1 MATTQ
6 QITSVLAAAALV
18 AAAAFSCTDRST
30 LLEGKQPRLQPT
42 DRPTVFA
49 SFPRQSY
56 RAGDRAALVIRAI
69 ATDVRVQIFRAG
81 VEDAPI
87 YANDVMLG
95 LPVTRAVRLGRT
107 TDSTTVTLRIGNWPS
122 GLYFAR
128 LTADGGR
135 IGHAPFVLRPKR
147 LGDSR
152 VAVVLPTLT
161 WQAYN
166 FSDDNDDGKE
176 DTWYA
181 GGSTAR
187 IGRPFENRGV
197 PTHYKRYDQPFLRWL
212 ISTGRQV
219 DYVAQAD
226 LNRLRNGRVLARA
239 YDLIVYHGHHEY
251 VTEREYDAIEQFRNL
266 GGNLVFLSA
275 NNFFWKVTLRGNLMT
290 RVKQWRELGRP
301 ESALIG
307 VQYFGND
314 NGSHRRPWIV
324 RNPHA
329 AHGLMASAGLSTGSA
344 LSTAGIEVDGMTAAS
359 PRGTKVVATLAW
371 RRGKI
376 AHMTYYET
384 ERGAKVFAAGAF
396 SLAREA
402 MSPDVQ
408 RVLAELWRRLARP

>member
-1 MATTQ
+1 MVTNKHL
-6 QITSVLAAAALV
+6 TSVLAAAALL
-18 AAAAFSCTDRST
+18 AAAASFNDRHE
-30 LLEGKQPRLQPT
+30 LLEGKQPRQQPT
-42 DRPTVFA
+42 NRPTVHA
-49 SFPRQSY
+49 SFPRESY
-56 RAGDRAALVIRAI
+56 RAGERARLIVRAI
-69 ATDVRVQIFRAG
+69 ATNVRVQIFRAG
-81 VEDAPI
+81 AENMPI
-87 YANDVMLG
+87 HANDLMLG
-95 LPVTRAVRLGRT
+95 VAMARPVDVGRT
-107 TDSTTVTLRIGNWPS
+107 RDRTIVRLRIGDWAS

-147 LGDSR
+147 LGESR
-152 VAVVLPTLT
+152 VAVVLPTQT

-166 FSDDNDDGKE
+166 FSDDDDDGSH

-212 ISTGRQV
+212 VTTGRRV
-219 DYVAQAD
+219 DYLAQAD
-226 LNRLRNGRVLARA
+226 LNRVGSGRVLARA
-239 YDLIVYHGHHEY
+239 YDLMVFHGHHEY
-251 VTEREYDAIEQFRNL
+251 VTKQEYDAVEQFRDL
-266 GGNLVFLSA
+266 GGNLIFLSA
-275 NNFFWKVTLRGNLMT
+275 NNFFWKVTLRGDVMT
-290 RVKQWRELGRP
+290 RVRQWRDLGRP

-324 RNPHA
+324 RNAYA
-329 AHGLMASAGLSTGSA
+329 ADGLMASAGLSNGAA
-344 LSTAGIEVDGMTAAS
+344 LSTAGIEVDGMTSAS
-359 PRGTKVVATLAW
+359 PRGTKLVATMAW

-376 AHMTYYET
+376 AHMTYYQT
-384 ERGAKVFAAGAF
+384 ARGARVFAAGAF

-408 RVLAELWRRLARP
+408 RVLEQLWRRLARP

>member
-1 MATTQ
+1 MATTNHL
-6 QITSVLAAAALV
+6 TSVLGAVALLAV
-18 AAAAFSCTDRST
+18 AGCSFDNPR

-42 DRPTVFA
+42 NRPTVFA
-49 SFPRQSY
+49 SFRRQSY
-56 RAGDRAALVIRAI
+56 RPGERARLVVRAI
-69 ATDVRVQIFRAG
+69 ATHVRIQIFRAG
-81 VEDAPI
+81 AEDTPI
-87 YANDVMLG
+87 HANDVMLG
-95 LPVTRAVRLGRT
+95 SPVTGVIRLART
-107 TDSTTVTLRIGNWPS
+107 HDRTVVTLPLGDWPS

-128 LTADGGR
+128 LTADRGR
-135 IGHAPFVLRPKR
+135 VGHAPFVLRPRR
-147 LGDSR
+147 LGASR

-166 FSDDNDDGKE
+166 FSDDDDDGRE

-187 IGRPFENRGV
+187 LARPFENRGV

-212 ISTGRQV
+212 AATSRNV
-219 DYVAQAD
+219 DYLAQAD
-226 LNRLRNGRVLARA
+226 LTQVRGRELSRA
-239 YDLIVYHGHHEY
+239 YQLIVFPGHHEY
-251 VTEREYDAIEQFRNL
+251 VTKQEYDAVEQFRDL
-266 GGNLVFLSA
+266 GGNLAFLSA
-275 NNFFWKVTLRGNLMT
+275 NNFFWKVTIRGTVMT
-290 RVKQWRELGRP
+290 RVRQWRDLGRP

-324 RNPHA
+324 KNPYA
-329 AHGLMASAGLSTGSA
+329 ADGLMASAGFSTGAA

-359 PRGTKVVATLAW
+359 PRGIKVVATLAW

-384 ERGAKVFAAGAF
+384 DRGAKVFAAGAF

-408 RVLAELWRRLARP
+408 RVLGELWRRLARP